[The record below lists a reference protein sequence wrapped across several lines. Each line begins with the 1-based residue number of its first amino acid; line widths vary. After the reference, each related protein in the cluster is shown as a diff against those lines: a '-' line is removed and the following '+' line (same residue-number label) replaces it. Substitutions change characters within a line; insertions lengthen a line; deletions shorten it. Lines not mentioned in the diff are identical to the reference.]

1 MFTGNNQQSHDVVG
15 GVHNRLRLHVPW
27 LILSFGIV
35 LSIVAYFLVRNWE
48 EAMISADF
56 NMFAATHAAAIH
68 REAIRH
74 FDASTSIVGLY
85 DASKEVDRRE
95 FRQFSKE
102 ILTHHA
108 DVQAVMWVPRVSK
121 ANSDKLRKEAVQD
134 GLTNFHIHEP
144 NEIESA
150 NPNAG
155 MSDYF
160 PVYYVQP
167 EDYNADLLGAD
178 LMADSVYRG
187 VLEAARD
194 TGEVTASAPVRLRS
208 NQGSLYGL
216 LLTQAVYHRG
226 MALRSLSDRR
236 AALKGFVLQLFRVPD
251 FVEESLLDSGVLGVD
266 LSVYYEMQSGTRQLI
281 YHRPSL
287 SREDGEDVASTLRN
301 FTGYATALKWETSLD
316 LLGKSWQLVFTPAPK
331 FWSTHPIWRSWVV
344 LGAGL
349 LMSIV
354 LGTYSFRL
362 SRQSIRA
369 ESLARNLSSTNNNL
383 EKEIE
388 ERARIEAQAVK
399 LSYAIEQSAD
409 AVMITDSNGIIEY
422 VNSAFETMTGYSLAE
437 TIGMKA
443 GLVKSGQH
451 DSKFYSQLWG
461 AITRGEVFQ
470 DVMINRRKDG
480 GIYYEEKTITPLK
493 DRAEN
498 ITHYI
503 ATGKDITERMQTQE
517 RLHYL
522 AYYDLLTELPNR
534 LLFLERIT
542 HALKSRIGPEHQLA
556 IMCLDIDRFKMIND
570 TLGHGVGDALLR
582 KISTLLQALVGE
594 GDTVARLGGDGFGI
608 LFEDMTSPDGLA
620 AQGRRILQAF
630 SQPIHVE
637 GHELYI
643 AASIGIGV
651 YPEDGKDANTLLKNV
666 DAALHRSKDQ
676 GGNNIQY
683 YSSEMSSKAF
693 ERLSLETSLRRAVEH
708 EEFRVFY
715 QPQVDLV
722 SGKVMGAEALIRWE
736 HPDLGLVSPLEF
748 IPLLEETGLIVPVG
762 EWVLRRA
769 CEWAVSQ
776 QKHGE
781 MRVSVN
787 LSGRQFRVS
796 DLSDQVTRALTA
808 SRLNPELLELEITES
823 VLMQSDKISTAN
835 LMALD
840 KLGVRFAIDD
850 FGTGYSSL
858 GYLKRFPIKTLKID
872 RTFIRDITDDQ
883 DDTAIVT
890 AIIAMAHSLKMEV
903 VAEGVETKQQLDYLR
918 RLDCDVI
925 QGYLISRP
933 LPVAEINRFML
944 RGRQVLDVAHI
955 NFR

>member
-1 MFTGNNQQSHDVVG
+1 MLTGNQQQSHDVVG
-15 GVHNRLRLHVPW
+15 GAHNRFRLQIPW
-27 LILSFGIV
+27 LILIGGIV
-35 LSIVAYFLVRNWE
+35 LSVAAYFLVRNWE
-48 EAMISADF
+48 EAIISADF
-56 NMFAATHAAAIH
+56 KMFAATHAAAIH

-74 FDASTSIVGLY
+74 FDASTALVGLY
-85 DASKEVDRRE
+85 DASKEVDRQE
-95 FRQFSKE
+95 FRQFAKE

-108 DVQAVMWVPRVSK
+108 DIQVVMWAPRVTS
-121 ANSDKLRKEAVQD
+121 ANVGKLRRQAVQD
-134 GLTNFHIHEP
+134 GLTNFHIREP
-144 NEIESA
+144 NEIDSA
-150 NPNAG
+150 NAAAG
-155 MSDYF
+155 ASDYF
-160 PVYYVQP
+160 PVYYAQP
-167 EDYNADLLGAD
+167 EESNADILGVD
-178 LMADSVYRG
+178 VMADAVYRG
-187 VLEAARD
+187 VLESARD
-194 TGEVTASAPVRLRS
+194 TGEVTASAPVRLQS
-208 NQGSLYGL
+208 NQDSLYGL

-226 MALRSLSDRR
+226 ASLRSLSDRR
-236 AALKGFVLQLFRVPD
+236 AALKGFILQLFRLPD
-251 FVEESLLDSGVLGVD
+251 FVEESLLDSGVLGLD

-287 SREDGEDVASTLRN
+287 SREDGEDVASALRN

-316 LLGKSWQLVFTPAPK
+316 LLGKSWKLVFSPAPK

-354 LGTYSFRL
+354 LGAYSFRL

-369 ESLARNLSSTNNNL
+369 ESLARNLSRTNTNL

-422 VNSAFETMTGYSLAE
+422 VNSAFETITGYSLAE
-437 TIGMKA
+437 AIGMKA

-451 DSKFYSQLWG
+451 DNKFYSQLWS

-493 DRAEN
+493 DRAGT

-534 LLFLERIT
+534 LLFLERIA
-542 HALKSRIGPEHQLA
+542 HALKSGVGPEHQLA
-556 IMCLDIDRFKMIND
+556 VMCLDIDRFKMIND
-570 TLGHGVGDALLR
+570 TLGHDVGDALLR
-582 KISTLLQALVGE
+582 KIATLLQSLVE
-594 GDTVARLGGDGFGI
+594 DGDTVARLGGDGFGI
-608 LFEDMTSPDGLA
+608 LFEGMTTPDGLA
-620 AQGRRILQAF
+620 ARGRKMLEAF
-630 SQPIHVE
+630 AQPMLVE

-643 AASIGIGV
+643 APSIGIGV
-651 YPEDGKDANTLLKNV
+651 YPEDGKDANTLLKNA

-676 GGNNIQY
+676 GGNNYQY

-715 QPQVDLV
+715 QPQIDLV

-769 CEWAVSQ
+769 CEWAMSQ
-776 QKHGE
+776 QKSGE

-787 LSGRQFRVS
+787 LSGRQFRAS
-796 DLSDQVTRALTA
+796 GLSDQVKRALTA
-808 SRLNPELLELEITES
+808 SRLKPELLELEITES
-823 VLMQSDKISTAN
+823 VLMQGDKISAAN

-840 KLGVRFAIDD
+840 KSGVRFAIDD

-858 GYLKRFPIKTLKID
+858 SYLKRFPIKTLKID
-872 RTFIRDITDDQ
+872 RAFIRDVTDDQ
-883 DDTAIVT
+883 DDAAIVT
-890 AIIAMAHSLKMEV
+890 AIIAMAHSLKVDV
-903 VAEGVETKQQLDYLR
+903 VAEGVETEQQLDYLR
-918 RLDCDVI
+918 RLGCDLI
-925 QGYLISRP
+925 QGFLISRP
-933 LPVAEINRFML
+933 LPVAEINRFMA
-944 RGRQVLDVAHI
+944 RGRQVLDFAHTNI
-955 NFR
+955 R